1 MFEIHARAESH
12 GATEFQ
18 FQNEQLALER
28 SVLSVQTHENSV
40 PKWIWHEDDCWRG
53 GGFYVDIYTYIHLCT
68 II

>member
-40 PKWIWHEDDCWRG
+40 PK
-53 GGFYVDIYTYIHLCT
+53 
-68 II
+68 